1 MKRIVARIGSYEKD
15 GQTKGEY
22 VDVGVILKNKNDGE
36 YVLLNP
42 TVDLTGVLV
51 KQGMLAQENGKKARG
66 SVLAS
71 VFDGDR
77 QQNNGQQSSS
87 NDDQVPF

>member
-1 MKRIVARIGSYEKD
+1 MTKRIAARIGSYEKD

-22 VDVGVILKNKNDGE
+22 VDIGVILNNNNGE

-42 TVDLTGVLV
+42 TVDLAGVLM
-51 KQGMLAQENGKKARG
+51 KQGMLAQEDGKKARG

-71 VFDGDR
+71 VFDSDL

>member
-1 MKRIVARIGSYEKD
+1 MTKRIAARIGSYEKD

-22 VDVGVILKNKNDGE
+22 VDIGVILNNSDGE

-42 TVDLTGVLV
+42 TVDLAGVLM
-51 KQGMLAQENGKKARG
+51 KQRMLAQENGKKARG

-71 VFDGDR
+71 VFDSDL

>member
-1 MKRIVARIGSYEKD
+1 MTKRIAARIGSYEKD

-22 VDVGVILKNKNDGE
+22 VDIGVILNNSDGE

-42 TVDLTGVLV
+42 TVDLAGVLM
-51 KQGMLAQENGKKARG
+51 KQRMLAQETGKKSGG
-66 SVLAS
+66 SVIAS
-71 VFDGDR
+71 VFDSDR

>member
-1 MKRIVARIGSYEKD
+1 MTKRIAAKIGSYEKD

-22 VDVGVILKNKNDGE
+22 VDIGVILNNDNGE

-42 TVDLTGVLV
+42 TVDLAGVLM
-51 KQGMLAQENGKKARG
+51 KQRMLAQETGKKAGG
-66 SVLAS
+66 SVIAS
-71 VFDGDR
+71 VFDSDR